1 MGVLVVMVIGMG
13 SFCGRE
19 AADEVR
25 CSGEEEQ
32 EEHSNTW
39 WCRTFLIA
47 YEIQNVEGGGSIS
60 ITQKTSQVERAPL
73 VMCRAAW

>member
-32 EEHSNTW
+32 EEHSNTHLSHMVVQDFFD
-39 WCRTFLIA
+39 CL
-47 YEIQNVEGGGSIS
+47 
-60 ITQKTSQVERAPL
+60 
-73 VMCRAAW
+73 